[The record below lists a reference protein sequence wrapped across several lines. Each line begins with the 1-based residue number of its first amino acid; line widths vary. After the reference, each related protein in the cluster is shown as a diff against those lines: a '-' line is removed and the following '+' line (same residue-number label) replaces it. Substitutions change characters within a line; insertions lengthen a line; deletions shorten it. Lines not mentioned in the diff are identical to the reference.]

1 MVDLIREQPLEL
13 KEVAARF
20 KVTMKTVYA
29 WIDGV
34 NGRRLETAK
43 VGGKRYTTAEAIQRF
58 SLEDDT
64 RLGNTPSQSAQRA
77 LRSDTEARAR
87 NHGIR

>member
-1 MVDLIREQPLEL
+1 MVDLIREEPLEL

-34 NGRRLETAK
+34 NGRRLETVK
-43 VGGKRYTTAEAIQRF
+43 LGGKRYTTAEAIQRF
-58 SLEDDT
+58 SFEDDN
-64 RLGNTPSQSAQRA
+64 RIANTPSAPRQQAV
-77 LRSDTEARAR
+77 RSDTEARGKR
-87 NHGIR
+87 LGIK